1 MINIVLFEPEEAP
14 NTGNIGRTCVCI
26 GARLHLIE
34 PLGFQLTD
42 KKIRRAGLDYW
53 GRLDVTR
60 YMDYNDFM
68 ERNPG
73 AEVYY
78 ATTKAR
84 YRYSDVQYKD
94 NVFIMFGK
102 ESAGIP
108 EEILVQH
115 PDHPHSHEAGGTLP
129 ESVQCR
135 IHRGL
140 RGHAADGL
148 PGAGGQR
155 ESAPSQLG

>member
-84 YRYSDVQYKD
+84 YRYSDV
-94 NVFIMFGK
+94 
-102 ESAGIP
+102 
-108 EEILVQH
+108 H
-115 PDHPHSHEAGGTLP
+115 
-129 ESVQCR
+129 
-135 IHRGL
+135 
-140 RGHAADGL
+140 GL